1 MPIPTKTGIEGFIAS
16 DPTLSYTRYG
26 DARFYARVGIPQS
39 TRDEDGNF
47 HQTDPYFTDMVMFG
61 KSAERAYN
69 QFQKSDNFL
78 AEGQERTYMQ
88 TVDGQQQQREQF
100 RAGSIGHNNNMTT
113 YEVDRSRATE
123 RTAERTAERDQAR
136 STPEREAADQQ
147 PVAAE
152 AGAEVVAE
160 VVEDR
165 QAQSEAAQAA
175 PAGAPAPDTSPPQ
188 TSAEPAAQ
196 AAQAAQAQAA
206 VAETS
211 SPVADVLAEREAAVT
226 PEPAT
231 AQATTGEARESVG
244 W

>member
-39 TRDEDGNF
+39 TRDEDGTF

-100 RAGSIGHNNNMTT
+100 RAGSIGHNNNVTT
-113 YEVDRSRATE
+113 YAVDRSRAID
-123 RTAERTAERDQAR
+123 RTAERDQSR

-147 PVAAE
+147 PVDAE
-152 AGAEVVAE
+152 VGAEVVTE
-160 VVEDR
+160 VIEGR
-165 QAQSEAAQAA
+165 QAQPAA
-175 PAGAPAPDTSPPQ
+175 PAAESAGAGAPDASWPQ
-188 TSAEPAAQ
+188 TTAEPVTQAGAEAQ
-196 AAQAAQAQAA
+196 ASTAAADPS
-206 VAETS
+206 VAN
-211 SPVADVLAEREAAVT
+211 VLAEREAAVT
-226 PEPAT
+226 PEPAST
-231 AQATTGEARESVG
+231 PAATGQARETVSR
-244 W
+244 